1 MSRAAKK
8 ARLLEEQIEQANGRE
23 VLQAEGE
30 AGQCPICGRELGT
43 VNVDKH
49 HLVPKTHGG
58 KEKFLIHK
66 ICHRK
71 IHATFT
77 EKELEKQYHTW
88 AELLTHPEMKKFVAW
103 VQKKPSD
110 YYSGSDETQVRN
122 GKRRR

>member
-1 MSRAAKK
+1 MT
-8 ARLLEEQIEQANGRE
+8 ETANT
-23 VLQAEGE
+23 
-30 AGQCPICGRELGT
+30 CPICDRTLGA

-58 KEKFLIHK
+58 KEKFLVHK

-77 EKELEKQYHTW
+77 EKELEKRFHTW
-88 AELLTHPEMKKFVAW
+88 PELKAHEEIAKFVEW
-103 VQKKPSD
+103 VAKKDPGF
-110 YYSGSDETQVRN
+110 YAGSDETQARK

>member
-1 MSRAAKK
+1 M
-8 ARLLEEQIEQANGRE
+8 
-23 VLQAEGE
+23 AEHDE
-30 AGQCPICGRELGT
+30 DCPICDRVLGT
-43 VNVDKH
+43 INVDKH

-58 KEKFLIHK
+58 KEKFLVHK

-88 AELLTHPEMKKFVAW
+88 AELRAHPEIEKFVLW
-103 VQKKPSD
+103 VAKKPSD
-110 YYSGSDETQVRN
+110 YYAGSDETQDRK